1 MDRHLPGSTVPD
13 TESPRRQTNLLKPIL
28 GARIQSRERYDRIP
42 RATESR
48 NGRMIMRTETGGTYR
63 VTGDRVRIVNAD
75 LDAAVELAQQHA
87 IGEGKHGVLVTR
99 HGPACFTV
107 AVSAEVPYG
116 ITQERERV

>member
-1 MDRHLPGSTVPD
+1 
-13 TESPRRQTNLLKPIL
+13 LLKPIL

-116 ITQERERV
+116 ITQERERVWGLSTARTLGRRE